1 MVTDLG
7 QSVSIHT
14 PVQGATCL
22 KKDQDHQNLFQ
33 STLPYRERPGS
44 ASRSCGTLCFNPH
57 SRTGSDRVWRHVV
70 DDDLSFNPHSRTGS
84 DIHTHDNPDQT
95 SVSIHTP
102 VQGATMNDL
111 ICARLRHVSIHTP
124 VQGATNPHS
133 RTGSDARPRPRG
145 ARANVS
151 IHTPVQGATP
161 SINRLDTRI
170 RVSIHTP
177 VQGATSC
184 CDQQSQ
190 LLMFQSTLPYRERP
204 TSLSAGWPTCTFQ
217 STLPYRERPARRF
230 LSDNNSG
237 FNPHSRTGSDSEQSE
252 PLRGKGLEAQK
263 CESLQLARK
272 VNEKI
277 GQKSFDP
284 SYVKRCECSRK
295 NM

>member
-124 VQGATNPHS
+124 VQGATTMN
-133 RTGSDARPRPRG
+133 DLICARLRH
-145 ARANVS
+145 VS
-151 IHTPVQGATP
+151 IHTPVQGAT
-161 SINRLDTRI
+161 LD
-170 RVSIHTP
+170 P
-177 VQGATSC
+177 VQGG
-184 CDQQSQ
+184 QGQ
-190 LLMFQSTLPYRERP
+190 MFQSTLPYRERRRR
-204 TSLSAGWPTCTFQ
+204 SIGWIRGYAFQ
-217 STLPYRERPARRF
+217 STLPYRERQAVAT
-230 LSDNNSG
+230 S
-237 FNPHSRTGSDSEQSE
+237 NPN
-252 PLRGKGLEAQK
+252 
-263 CESLQLARK
+263 C
-272 VNEKI
+272 
-277 GQKSFDP
+277 
-284 SYVKRCECSRK
+284 
-295 NM
+295 